1 MKQNTAFYH
10 RSPGAGTG
18 AGTRAGTAA
27 GIDAIF
33 IEAHPDCDNALCD
46 AASMLPLQRLEA
58 LLAQV
63 KAIDELVK
71 GQLASDEIG
80 L

>member
-1 MKQNTAFYH
+1 MATSN
-10 RSPGAGTG
+10 GAALVATG
-18 AGTRAGTAA
+18 V
-27 GIDAIF
+27 DAIF

-58 LLAQV
+58 LLQQV
-63 KAIDELVK
+63 KQIDEIVK
-71 GQLASDEIG
+71 PKLAQDEVG